1 MLLLL
6 QWALVYL
13 RRSAAFSMQACHRYG
28 QAQYLG
34 HHTRYLSCR
43 GFKLLAAMG
52 YTPGQGLGKSV
63 EGRTEPIPLDLKQ
76 NRLGLGAENKK
87 AAAREA
93 QRHREREAAGELA
106 AKIMLAVLLE

>member
-1 MLLLL
+1 MN
-6 QWALVYL
+6 
-13 RRSAAFSMQACHRYG
+13 F
-28 QAQYLG
+28 
-34 HHTRYLSCR
+34 R

-52 YTPGQGLGKSV
+52 YMPGQGLGKSV

-93 QRHREREAAGELA
+93 QRQRERETAGELA
-106 AKIMLAVLLE
+106 AINMVAVHPVYTPFNCMN